1 MSQEE
6 QRRKFDAWSSA
17 VHLKFPAIPS
27 TFDQVMGERFPESAR
42 FLAMLRRCF
51 QLLPEQRPDAE
62 SLLEDPWW
70 SETPVACVGDGGRN
84 DGKSPDLLP
93 DVKEWLRELRDRKQ
107 REIMDLFSQLQSC
120 LDEREN
126 AMCIVC

>member
-1 MSQEE
+1 MLQEE